1 MTRRPAPSARPTG
14 PTTEADGRA
23 STTPTVRISSSTVD
37 APRAPTTGAT
47 RPPAAPG
54 RSRGKRPATG
64 RGPATGSGPATGR
77 GPTTGP
83 GPATGGEAEASTA
96 SRHGHRPSRLVLLV
110 AATVTVVVVALFVV
124 PRVREQQAT
133 GPADRTVDTY
143 TVTLGDTIS
152 SVAQLHGTTR
162 DAVEEANGL
171 TAASSI
177 EPGSQIEI
185 PHPVGEDSELPT
197 FLAADPA
204 LVALRPTF
212 AAKAAAYDVPPA
224 LLESLAWQVSAWD
237 EDKVGEDGRVG
248 IAQLRPSTVDF
259 INEELVAGPDLDP
272 EVAAESIELMAAYV
286 DELLTETD
294 GSWAATAA
302 AYSLGLNASRTSNWD
317 GDTIGFVTTV
327 LAGVPD
333 FEGG

>member
-1 MTRRPAPSARPTG
+1 
-14 PTTEADGRA
+14 
-23 STTPTVRISSSTVD
+23 
-37 APRAPTTGAT
+37 
-47 RPPAAPG
+47 
-54 RSRGKRPATG
+54 
-64 RGPATGSGPATGR
+64 
-77 GPTTGP
+77 
-83 GPATGGEAEASTA
+83 
-96 SRHGHRPSRLVLLV
+96 VLLV

-124 PRVREQQAT
+124 PRVREQDA

-152 SVAQLHGTTR
+152 SVAQLHGTTKE
-162 DAVEEANGL
+162 AVEAANDL
-171 TAASSI
+171 TDASSI

-185 PHPVGEDSELPT
+185 PHPVGDDNELPT

-212 AAKAAAYDVPPA
+212 ATKAAAYDVPPA

-237 EDKVGEDGRVG
+237 EDKVGEEGRSG
-248 IAQLRPSTVDF
+248 IAQLRPSTVAF
-259 INEELVAGPDLDP
+259 INDELVAGPDLDP

-286 DELLTETD
+286 DELLSETD

-302 AYSLGLNASRTSNWD
+302 AYELGLNASRTSSWD

-333 FEGG
+333 FAGG